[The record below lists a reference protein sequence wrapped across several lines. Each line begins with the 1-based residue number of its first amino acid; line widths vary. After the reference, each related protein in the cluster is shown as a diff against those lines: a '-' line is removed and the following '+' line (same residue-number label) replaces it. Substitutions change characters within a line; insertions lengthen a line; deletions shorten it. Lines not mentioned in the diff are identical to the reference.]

1 MDLRLCTQAD
11 LPAVLNL
18 FRTSVHTLCRADY
31 TPAQRS
37 AWAPAD
43 SDEAPWARRLLCQ
56 TLLLAEED
64 GDLMG
69 FASLEGDYLDLLYVH
84 PRHARRGVGT
94 VLCDALERQCTGQ
107 RITVHASLTARPF
120 FARRGYRTVEPHEV
134 QRRGVTLTNYLM
146 EKELISWT

>member
-31 TPAQRS
+31 TPAQLS

-43 SDEAPWARRLLCQ
+43 TDEAPWARRLQCQ
-56 TLLLAEED
+56 TFLLAEED

-69 FASLEGDYLDLLYVH
+69 FASLEGDYLDLLYVQ

-134 QRRGVTLTNYLM
+134 QRRGKTLTNYLM

>member
-1 MDLRLCTQAD
+1 MDLRLCTHAD

-31 TPAQRS
+31 TPAQLS

-43 SDEAPWARRLLCQ
+43 TDEAPWARRLQCQ
-56 TLLLAEED
+56 TFLLAEED

-134 QRRGVTLTNYLM
+134 QRRGETLTNYLM

>member
-31 TPAQRS
+31 TPAQLS

-43 SDEAPWARRLLCQ
+43 TDEAPWARRLQCQ
-56 TLLLAEED
+56 TFLLAEED

-120 FARRGYRTVEPHEV
+120 FARRGYRTVELHEV
-134 QRRGVTLTNYLM
+134 QRRDVTLTNYLM

>member
-18 FRTSVHTLCRADY
+18 FRTSVHTLCRGEY
-31 TPAQRS
+31 TPAQLD
-37 AWAPAD
+37 AWAPED
-43 SDEAPWARRLLCQ
+43 LDEAPWARRVQCQ
-56 TLLLAEED
+56 TFLLAEED

-107 RITVHASLTARPF
+107 RITVHASATARPF
-120 FARRGYRTVEPHEV
+120 FARRGYRTVEPNQVE
-134 QRRGVTLTNYLM
+134 RRGVVLTNYLM
-146 EKELISWT
+146 EKELSTWM

>member
-1 MDLRLCTQAD
+1 MDLRLCTHAD

-31 TPAQRS
+31 TPAQLS

-43 SDEAPWARRLLCQ
+43 TDEAPWARRLQCQ
-56 TLLLAEED
+56 TFLLAEED
-64 GDLMG
+64 SDLMG

-134 QRRGVTLTNYLM
+134 QRRGETLTNYLM

>member
-1 MDLRLCTQAD
+1 MDLRLCTHAD

-31 TPAQRS
+31 TPAQLS

-43 SDEAPWARRLLCQ
+43 TDEAPWARRLQCQ
-56 TLLLAEED
+56 TFLLAEED

-69 FASLEGDYLDLLYVH
+69 FALLEGDYLDLLYVH

>member
-1 MDLRLCTQAD
+1 MDLRLCTHAD

-31 TPAQRS
+31 TPAQLS

-43 SDEAPWARRLLCQ
+43 TDEAPWARRLQCQ
-56 TLLLAEED
+56 TFLLAEED

-69 FASLEGDYLDLLYVH
+69 LASLEGDYLDLLYVH

-134 QRRGVTLTNYLM
+134 QRRGKTLTNYLM

>member
-31 TPAQRS
+31 TPAQLS

-43 SDEAPWARRLLCQ
+43 TDEAPWARRLQCQ
-56 TLLLAEED
+56 TFLLAEED
-64 GDLMG
+64 CDLMG

-134 QRRGVTLTNYLM
+134 QRRGETLTNYLM

>member
-31 TPAQRS
+31 TPAQLS

-43 SDEAPWARRLLCQ
+43 TDEAPWARRLQCQ
-56 TLLLAEED
+56 TFLLAEED

-120 FARRGYRTVEPHEV
+120 FAMALPSRQVITDAASPGRFTRIDVVEPP
-134 QRRGVTLTNYLM
+134 YM
-146 EKELISWT
+146 AP

>member
-31 TPAQRS
+31 TPAQLS

-43 SDEAPWARRLLCQ
+43 TDEAPWARRLQCQ
-56 TLLLAEED
+56 TFLLAEED

-69 FASLEGDYLDLLYVH
+69 FASLEGDYVH

-134 QRRGVTLTNYLM
+134 QRRGETLTNYLM

>member
-31 TPAQRS
+31 TPAQLS

-43 SDEAPWARRLLCQ
+43 TDEAPWARRLQCQ
-56 TLLLAEED
+56 TFLLAEED

-69 FASLEGDYLDLLYVH
+69 LASLEGDYLDLLYVH

-134 QRRGVTLTNYLM
+134 QRRGKTLTNYLM

>member
-31 TPAQRS
+31 TPAQLS

-43 SDEAPWARRLLCQ
+43 TDEAPWARRLQCQ
-56 TLLLAEED
+56 TFLLAEED

-69 FASLEGDYLDLLYVH
+69 FASLEGDCLDLLYVH

-134 QRRGVTLTNYLM
+134 QRRGETLTNYLM

>member
-1 MDLRLCTQAD
+1 MDLRLCTHAD

-31 TPAQRS
+31 TPAQLS

-43 SDEAPWARRLLCQ
+43 TDEAPWARRLQCQ
-56 TLLLAEED
+56 TFLLAEED

-120 FARRGYRTVEPHEV
+120 FARRGYRTVEPHEA

>member
-31 TPAQRS
+31 TPAQLS

-43 SDEAPWARRLLCQ
+43 TDEAPWARRLQCQ
-56 TLLLAEED
+56 TFLLAEED

-84 PRHARRGVGT
+84 PRHARRG
-94 VLCDALERQCTGQ
+94 
-107 RITVHASLTARPF
+107 
-120 FARRGYRTVEPHEV
+120 YRTVEPHEV

>member
-31 TPAQRS
+31 TPVQLS

-43 SDEAPWARRLLCQ
+43 TDEAPWARRLQCQ
-56 TLLLAEED
+56 TFLLAEED

-69 FASLEGDYLDLLYVH
+69 LASLEGDYLDLLYVH

-134 QRRGVTLTNYLM
+134 QRRGETLTNYLM

>member
-31 TPAQRS
+31 TPAQLS

-43 SDEAPWARRLLCQ
+43 TDEAPWARRLQCQ
-56 TLLLAEED
+56 TFLLAEED

-69 FASLEGDYLDLLYVH
+69 FTSLEGDYLDLLYVH

-134 QRRGVTLTNYLM
+134 HRRGETLTNYLM

>member
-1 MDLRLCTQAD
+1 MDLRLCTHAD

-31 TPAQRS
+31 IPAQLS

-43 SDEAPWARRLLCQ
+43 TDEAPWARRLQCQ
-56 TLLLAEED
+56 TFLLAEED

-134 QRRGVTLTNYLM
+134 QRRGETLTNYLM